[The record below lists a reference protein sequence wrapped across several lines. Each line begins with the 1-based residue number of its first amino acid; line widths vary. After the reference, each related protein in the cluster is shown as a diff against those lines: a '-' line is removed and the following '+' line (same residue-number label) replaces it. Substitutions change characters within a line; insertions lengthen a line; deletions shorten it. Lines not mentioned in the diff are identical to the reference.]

1 MNDVM
6 LRRNACDGVPIRA
19 PQLRRNGVPMQS
31 FSEFVESERSRITAE
46 MERLRLE
53 RSKIGDAMF
62 ALERELGAIAAYEAA
77 KSGKPAKSATG
88 ARATRRGS
96 KREELVVLIRNNPG
110 LARRDI
116 LAKLGAT
123 DDKSAMSVSNA
134 ITGLIKSNRITREG
148 GRYRIAA

>member
-1 MNDVM
+1 MPETF
-6 LRRNACDGVPIRA
+6 A
-19 PQLRRNGVPMQS
+19 
-31 FSEFVESERSRITAE
+31 EFVQRERERIGGE
-46 MERLRLE
+46 MERLRIE
-53 RSKIGDAMF
+53 RSKIGDAMY
-62 ALERELGAIAAYEAA
+62 ALEKELGAISAYEQA
-77 KSGKPAKSATG
+77 KSGKVTKTAAGT
-88 ARATRRGS
+88 RAGTRRGS

-134 ITGLIKSNRITREG
+134 ITGLIKANRITREG